1 MGVEFIANKEKPF
14 KHRRDKKFEEKIQAG
29 NLLSGAAEK
38 TTHQFRCK
46 TIGDIAPE
54 VGMGVFLYQEGT
66 KINVLYNNVNIG
78 VVMPPDASAL
88 KKIWEKM
95 GAEVSTGDIINVRP
109 AVGIFLIQL
118 R

>member
-1 MGVEFIANKEKPF
+1 MGVEFIAKKEKKF
-14 KHRRDKKFEEKIQAG
+14 KHRREKQFAEKIQAG
-29 NLLSGAAEK
+29 NLLSGVAEK

-46 TIGDIAPE
+46 TIGDIVPV

-66 KINVLYNNVNIG
+66 KINVLYNNENIG
-78 VVMPPDASAL
+78 VVMSPDASAL
-88 KKIWEKM
+88 KKLWEKM
-95 GAEVSTGDIINVRP
+95 GAEVSTADIINVRP